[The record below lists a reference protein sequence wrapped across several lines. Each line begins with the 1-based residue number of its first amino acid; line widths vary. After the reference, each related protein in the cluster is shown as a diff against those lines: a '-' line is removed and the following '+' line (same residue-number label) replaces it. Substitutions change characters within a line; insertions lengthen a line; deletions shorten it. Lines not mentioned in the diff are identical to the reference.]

1 MEDTIQ
7 KEVNSQNLYLLFKLR
22 SLKVTKTIA
31 GEAVFLNENMSKGVL
46 FENEEQIIKL
56 IKSNIILIEIFL
68 LIDLD
73 KNDIKRINKKNK
85 NKFRSEKYQLINN
98 NITEK

>member
-31 GEAVFLNENMSKGVL
+31 GEAVFINENMT
-46 FENEEQIIKL
+46 
-56 IKSNIILIEIFL
+56 
-68 LIDLD
+68 
-73 KNDIKRINKKNK
+73 KRSFIWKWKTNNKINKKK
-85 NKFRSEKYQLINN
+85 
-98 NITEK
+98 